1 MEDPAVLEQLRRG
14 SDSERAA
21 ALGRLR
27 LGLAPPGSSRGRASL
42 YPPTA
47 DAGGGLASSSAP
59 ASAALSEQRAALFQA
74 LGALLSG
81 GEAWRLRKECL
92 ELIGDVVPELGPQL
106 ERCMAVVTPRLV
118 AQLGDPQAAVRK
130 AALQTLHVYGRHSR
144 RRGHV
149 VAALLEHGVRSRDG
163 DVSAQALLL
172 LPVLLTREDFARE
185 DLGEVVRAAAEKLS
199 PGGLETGPT
208 QHDPAA
214 LKCLEHVWSLVGD
227 AVFDGCLR
235 RLPASLRAEVE
246 KLLKRSRAASGG
258 VNIVVA
264 TTAVASGAASPREPG
279 DGSSGSSVVAAS
291 GLEDCEFGIV
301 PRHVMH
307 ELVDETDYKRRVGA
321 VDKLKEAIV
330 RADGRTLAACNV
342 LGLVGFLSNVLDDV
356 HFKVSHGALELIGM
370 LVGKLRSE
378 LGRYAQPLVAALVK
392 VLGDGKEV
400 TKQECLRIFL
410 SLMEAVPPQ
419 RVLDI
424 LLGALGSSRSNA
436 RVREDILSTVI
447 AAVLSFPRSR
457 FNLPE
462 LCRVLAPSLADPKRK
477 VRHAALETFAVLAAL
492 MGPGKLPPLVD
503 AVDAVELSADVDGLM
518 AAVQARL
525 ARRQLPKLGA
535 SGLVEYA
542 THFPSSAGA
551 RGAREAATHDADMEW
566 ILAGGSSSA
575 RSSRADGAEAELS
588 ARHQPPQHQQQQQ
601 HHHPEGTAPV
611 GSRRVLSAGRPKS
624 RLPWEEEL
632 LIRSASVESIPQ
644 SNRLPGGSMSIM
656 RQDSRF
662 APECWSQGPMANP
675 GEELPLPAS
684 VHGRQDFNSFTGL
697 ATHRPLAAIHKAGKF
712 FNEELDS
719 ERGRGVETERPFF
732 GKATNQWFTHQEP
745 FASNLNKN
753 SMLPKRATRAEHTAA
768 VHSWAEGSSVVC
780 HSATRDSVFV
790 DVSHL
795 LPTASAEQT
804 HKGRSAYSWP
814 SEHVEDFP
822 RPRTKLPQRFTEEL
836 QMEEGIVSPVPTK
849 ATLAR
854 SASRRLPGHGRPMP
868 PMEATMSPRVPF
880 NDREQHH
887 GDVLAGGGARDPFDR
902 VVKRTQDHEKANKSH
917 ERKTSGILPY
927 SETEEVQLEEIQNS
941 LRSLRSSAAKKHA
954 QWLKDSNPPD
964 GDASCGGASPRTV
977 TPRTVTPTNVSPISE
992 FGQERRVK
1000 ASIGGNAPS
1009 PSAQQAFVTKS
1020 ASKSTE
1026 EVSFITKPDPIL
1038 EAIPKGLPQTDRGM
1052 NAAGQ
1057 QINSGGAYTE
1067 KGVKRV
1073 ENIFAGSSQSK
1084 DTLPKTSRHKNQLQ
1098 KASMDVATASEQQHS
1113 TKDVA
1118 VVGKGMLF
1126 GLVND
1131 NTEFGNT
1138 SAEEEAKSSEAYIRN
1153 DHRKSMNGV
1162 NGKSI
1167 PHISHGASESGN
1179 TLSISLRSPMLDKIH
1194 LKHPEKDETS
1204 KAILP
1209 QLVVRDPPSRENV
1222 NPHAHDNF
1230 KNLWQQLKSIDPGR
1244 VGIDDSS
1251 VSGLAVY
1258 GGVVSERLMNPTNIV
1273 QTRHSPVP
1281 EIKKRPSA
1289 AKTNLITPNLPAVHT
1304 SGQQKPVEKIK
1315 PHIETSRGQDSLH
1328 VSAEELASAQL
1339 KPSSTPEADIDQL
1352 LVLLSKDD
1360 WEKKMLGISY
1370 AQRLATFH
1378 PELLATRLHEVSF
1391 AVTKEAKNLR
1401 STVARA
1407 AVSCISDM
1415 FVHLKKGMDQ
1425 ELDTV
1430 TQVLLHKSGETN
1442 NFMREDIVKALET
1455 MVANVTA
1462 TRALTALINGGF
1474 AHRNIYV
1481 RKCTAQH
1488 LIPVVERLG
1497 AARLLAGIKDVTD
1510 RVLLAATA
1518 FAQDASPETRYYG
1531 KKMLFIMMGHP
1542 DFDKMIDKYV
1552 LPKDLHYVRDTV
1564 TTLRNKGLGE
1574 SPPEIS
1580 SAHGRRSLPG
1590 SGLGTRPAQDVRDG
1604 TNTRAREEAM
1614 PPREAPYR
1622 PLARSQSDYS
1632 ERLKAVTGLLASKDF
1647 RERIKGIEMLV
1658 ETCHANPDCV
1668 ASNVV
1673 KFFDVFTPRLQESNS
1688 KVNQAAL
1695 ESLLLIIPALK
1706 DNLVQVVQSVVPAV
1720 VDNNLNSKLSG
1731 IYTAATSVIDTLMQ
1745 HIDNIHLLQL
1755 FSNKAHFGS
1764 GRVKLDM
1771 TERLADLVEN
1781 LYTKK
1786 PQAVERNVLPVFWHL
1801 LGNMTGTGMMSGGTG
1816 NIRASTVRLARSL
1829 HTAMGPGLITLAS
1842 MQPGA
1847 IAKTLK
1853 ELLGSP

>member
-1020 ASKSTE
+1020 ASKSQSRHYEDYRSLLLYNIQSCTVLSVHLSTSATTE
-1026 EVSFITKPDPIL
+1026 QCL
-1038 EAIPKGLPQTDRGM
+1038 EA
-1052 NAAGQ
+1052 
-1057 QINSGGAYTE
+1057 
-1067 KGVKRV
+1067 
-1073 ENIFAGSSQSK
+1073 
-1084 DTLPKTSRHKNQLQ
+1084 
-1098 KASMDVATASEQQHS
+1098 
-1113 TKDVA
+1113 
-1118 VVGKGMLF
+1118 
-1126 GLVND
+1126 LVNRSTISTRRD
-1131 NTEFGNT
+1131 AGWLSEFLQ
-1138 SAEEEAKSSEAYIRN
+1138 IR
-1153 DHRKSMNGV
+1153 DRRF
-1162 NGKSI
+1162 
-1167 PHISHGASESGN
+1167 
-1179 TLSISLRSPMLDKIH
+1179 LSISLRSPMLDKIH
-1194 LKHPEKDETS
+1194 LKHPEKDESS

-1251 VSGLAVY
+1251 VSGVL
-1258 GGVVSERLMNPTNIV
+1258 LKI
-1273 QTRHSPVP
+1273 P
-1281 EIKKRPSA
+1281 EFS
-1289 AKTNLITPNLPAVHT
+1289 
-1304 SGQQKPVEKIK
+1304 
-1315 PHIETSRGQDSLH
+1315 DSLH

-1604 TNTRAREEAM
+1604 TNTRARSAM

>member
-1 MEDPAVLEQLRRG
+1 
-14 SDSERAA
+14 
-21 ALGRLR
+21 
-27 LGLAPPGSSRGRASL
+27 
-42 YPPTA
+42 
-47 DAGGGLASSSAP
+47 
-59 ASAALSEQRAALFQA
+59 
-74 LGALLSG
+74 
-81 GEAWRLRKECL
+81 
-92 ELIGDVVPELGPQL
+92 
-106 ERCMAVVTPRLV
+106 
-118 AQLGDPQAAVRK
+118 
-130 AALQTLHVYGRHSR
+130 R
-144 RRGHV
+144 RRNDRV
-149 VAALLEHGVRSRDG
+149 FALLEHGVRSRDG

-172 LPVLLTREDFARE
+172 LPVLLTHDFARE
-185 DLGEVVRAAAEKLS
+185 DLCEVVRAAAEKLT
-199 PGGLETGPT
+199 PPCGGLEPEP

-227 AVFDGCLR
+227 AAFDGCLR

-246 KLLKRSRAASGG
+246 KLLKRSRAASDHQGRGG
-258 VNIVVA
+258 GANSEVA
-264 TTAVASGAASPREPG
+264 TAVAAGAASPREPG
-279 DGSSGSSVVAAS
+279 DGSSVVVAS

-321 VDKLKEAIV
+321 VDKLKEAIG
-330 RADGRTLAACNV
+330 RADGRTLTACNV

-378 LGRYAQPLVAALVK
+378 LGRYAQPVVAALVK

-410 SLMEAVPPQ
+410 RLMETVPPQ

-424 LLGALGSSRSNA
+424 LLGALGSSRNA
-436 RVREDILSTVI
+436 RVREDILNTVI

-542 THFPSSAGA
+542 THFTSSAGA
-551 RGAREAATHDADMEW
+551 RGAREAAAHDADMEW

-588 ARHQPPQHQQQQQ
+588 ARHQPRTTTTHRRP
-601 HHHPEGTAPV
+601 
-611 GSRRVLSAGRPKS
+611 SRARSPPALGGVLSAGRPKS

-632 LIRSASVESIPQ
+632 IRSASASETADSIP
-644 SNRLPGGSMSIM
+644 N
-656 RQDSRF
+656 DSRF

-684 VHGRQDFNSFTGL
+684 VHGRQDFSSFTVTFNGNNLTCMCGLLARGSL

-745 FASNLNKN
+745 FASNLNKH

-768 VHSWAEGSSVVC
+768 AHSWAEGLSVVC

-804 HKGRSAYSWP
+804 HKGRFAYSWP
-814 SEHVEDFP
+814 SEH
-822 RPRTKLPQRFTEEL
+822 
-836 QMEEGIVSPVPTK
+836 EEGIVSPVPTK

-854 SASRRLPGHGRPMP
+854 SASRRQPGHGRPMP

-880 NDREQHH
+880 NDREHH
-887 GDVLAGGGARDPFDR
+887 GDVLAGGARDPFDR
-902 VVKRTQDHEKANKSH
+902 VVKRAQDHEKANKIH
-917 ERKTSGILPY
+917 ERKPSGILPY
-927 SETEEVQLEEIQNS
+927 SETEEVQLEEVGVLFTCKGQVNHKQIQNS

-977 TPRTVTPTNVSPISE
+977 TPTNVSPNSE

-1009 PSAQQAFVTKS
+1009 SSAQQAFVTKS
-1020 ASKSTE
+1020 ASKSFPIVTH
-1026 EVSFITKPDPIL
+1026 TK
-1038 EAIPKGLPQTDRGM
+1038 TDRGV

-1067 KGVKRV
+1067 KGVK
-1073 ENIFAGSSQSK
+1073 
-1084 DTLPKTSRHKNQLQ
+1084 
-1098 KASMDVATASEQQHS
+1098 ASMDGATASEQQHC

-1118 VVGKGMLF
+1118 VVGKGV
-1126 GLVND
+1126 GKKC
-1131 NTEFGNT
+1131 T
-1138 SAEEEAKSSEAYIRN
+1138 SFYTNGKRLLLYNIQSCTVLSV
-1153 DHRKSMNGV
+1153 HPSTKSMNGV

-1194 LKHPEKDETS
+1194 LKHTEKDESS
-1204 KAILP
+1204 KAMLP
-1209 QLVVRDPPSRENV
+1209 QLVVRDPPSREN
-1222 NPHAHDNF
+1222 
-1230 KNLWQQLKSIDPGR
+1230 NLWQQLKSIDPGR

-1251 VSGLAVY
+1251 VSGVLLKIPEF
-1258 GGVVSERLMNPTNIV
+1258 SM
-1273 QTRHSPVP
+1273 PV
-1281 EIKKRPSA
+1281 
-1289 AKTNLITPNLPAVHT
+1289 T
-1304 SGQQKPVEKIK
+1304 
-1315 PHIETSRGQDSLH
+1315 

-1339 KPSSTPEADIDQL
+1339 KPSSNPEADIDQL

-1604 TNTRAREEAM
+1604 TNTRAREEVM

-1771 TERLADLVEN
+1771 TERLADLVET

-1842 MQPGA
+1842 MQPAA

-1853 ELLGSP
+1853 ELL

>member
-27 LGLAPPGSSRGRASL
+27 QGARLGGLAPGSSRVRASV
-42 YPPTA
+42 YTTA
-47 DAGGGLASSSAP
+47 DAGGLASSSAP

-74 LGALLSG
+74 LAALLSG

-92 ELIGDVVPELGPQL
+92 ELIGDVVPELGAQL

-130 AALQTLHVYGRHSR
+130 AALQALHVYGRHSR
-144 RRGHV
+144 RRNDV

-172 LPVLLTREDFARE
+172 LPVLLTHDFARE
-185 DLGEVVRAAAEKLS
+185 DLCEVVRAAAEKLT
-199 PGGLETGPT
+199 PPCGGLEPEP

-227 AVFDGCLR
+227 AAFDGCLR

-246 KLLKRSRAASGG
+246 KLLKRSRAASDHQGRGG
-258 VNIVVA
+258 GANSEVA
-264 TTAVASGAASPREPG
+264 TAVAAGAASPREPG
-279 DGSSGSSVVAAS
+279 DGSSVVVAS

-321 VDKLKEAIV
+321 VDKLKEAIG
-330 RADGRTLAACNV
+330 RADGRTLTACNV

-378 LGRYAQPLVAALVK
+378 LGRYAQPVVAALVK

-410 SLMEAVPPQ
+410 RLMETVPPQ

-424 LLGALGSSRSNA
+424 LLGALGSSRNA
-436 RVREDILSTVI
+436 RVREDILNTVI

-542 THFPSSAGA
+542 THFTSSAGA
-551 RGAREAATHDADMEW
+551 RGAREAAAHDADMEW

-588 ARHQPPQHQQQQQ
+588 ARHQPPH
-601 HHHPEGTAPV
+601 HHHPPPAVEGTVPA

-632 LIRSASVESIPQ
+632 IRSASVESIPQ
-644 SNRLPGGSMSIM
+644 SNRLPGGSISIM

-684 VHGRQDFNSFTGL
+684 VHGRQDFSSFTGL

-745 FASNLNKN
+745 FASNLNKH

-768 VHSWAEGSSVVC
+768 AHSWAEGLSVVC

-804 HKGRSAYSWP
+804 HKGRFAYSWP

-822 RPRTKLPQRFTEEL
+822 RPRTKLPQSFTEEL
-836 QMEEGIVSPVPTK
+836 LMEEGIVSPVPTK

-854 SASRRLPGHGRPMP
+854 SASRRQPGHGRPMP

-880 NDREQHH
+880 NDREHH
-887 GDVLAGGGARDPFDR
+887 GDVLAGGARDPFDR
-902 VVKRTQDHEKANKSH
+902 VVKRAQDHEKANKIH
-917 ERKTSGILPY
+917 ERKPSGILPY
-927 SETEEVQLEEIQNS
+927 SETEEIQNS

-977 TPRTVTPTNVSPISE
+977 TPTNVSPNSE

-1009 PSAQQAFVTKS
+1009 SSAQQAFVTKS

-1026 EVSFITKPDPIL
+1026 EVSFITKPDPLL
-1038 EAIPKGLPQTDRGM
+1038 EAIPKGLPQTDRGV

-1067 KGVKRV
+1067 KGVKGV

-1098 KASMDVATASEQQHS
+1098 KASMDGATASEQQHC

-1194 LKHPEKDETS
+1194 LKHTEKDESS
-1204 KAILP
+1204 KAMLP

-1222 NPHAHDNF
+1222 NPHTHDNF

-1281 EIKKRPSA
+1281 EIKKRPGA

-1304 SGQQKPVEKIK
+1304 IGQHKPVEKMK

-1339 KPSSTPEADIDQL
+1339 KPSSNPEADIDQL

-1604 TNTRAREEAM
+1604 TNTRAREEVM

-1771 TERLADLVEN
+1771 TERLADLVET

-1842 MQPGA
+1842 MQPAA

>member
-732 GKATNQWFTHQEP
+732 GKATNQWFTHQE
-745 FASNLNKN
+745 
-753 SMLPKRATRAEHTAA
+753 
-768 VHSWAEGSSVVC
+768 
-780 HSATRDSVFV
+780 
-790 DVSHL
+790 
-795 LPTASAEQT
+795 
-804 HKGRSAYSWP
+804 
-814 SEHVEDFP
+814 
-822 RPRTKLPQRFTEEL
+822 
-836 QMEEGIVSPVPTK
+836 EGIVSPVPTK

-1194 LKHPEKDETS
+1194 LKHPEKDESS

-1415 FVHLKKGMDQ
+1415 FAHLKKGMDQ